1 MDIEN
6 KSGLLFPED
15 LNQWYA
21 WQRSTNRIG
30 NVKHTI
36 KQVASWGK
44 LSHISAPSRIFLSS
58 RGSRPSQLVVAL
70 DSIGATSLK
79 ALIEPLAYTDVAAT
93 VLSHNDITHHL
104 PGEDWYVEE
113 ILLSE
118 ALNQLNPQVV
128 LSAGHYLDLG
138 SATFELALHIGA
150 DYVVSQ
156 HGLNTP
162 FAPPLAPS
170 THLLAFSQADAE
182 FWISGRTDITYD
194 VVGSQLFWEAA
205 QLPAMQTPDEA
216 AQPIFLGQMHGAEL
230 PRYSYAQAGYTFC
243 KETGARYRPHPNEK
257 DKLSVLTHALW
268 DKMGIEIDRGR
279 EPLNT
284 LTNPVVSIFST
295 GVLEAAIRGIP
306 AWVYHPNPP
315 AWVRE
320 FWDRYSLSEWGE
332 APTPAPA
339 VPSMP
344 PAQAIAQYLE
354 EKLK

>member
-1 MDIEN
+1 MTNEN

-93 VLSHNDITHHL
+93 VISHNDITHYL

-138 SATFELALHIGA
+138 SVTFELALHIGA

-182 FWISGRTDITYD
+182 FWIA
-194 VVGSQLFWEAA
+194 GSCAA
-205 QLPAMQTPDEA
+205 SQK
-216 AQPIFLGQMHGAEL
+216 
-230 PRYSYAQAGYTFC
+230 SC
-243 KETGARYRPHPNEK
+243 
-257 DKLSVLTHALW
+257 
-268 DKMGIEIDRGR
+268 
-279 EPLNT
+279 EPT
-284 LTNPVVSIFST
+284 TS
-295 GVLEAAIRGIP
+295 
-306 AWVYHPNPP
+306 
-315 AWVRE
+315 
-320 FWDRYSLSEWGE
+320 
-332 APTPAPA
+332 
-339 VPSMP
+339 
-344 PAQAIAQYLE
+344 
-354 EKLK
+354 